1 MKIACVLLPAC
12 FATIAEAGWGHPS
25 SGQLEENHNSN
36 EDWGQEWV
44 IKSTSE
50 GPTYECNGR
59 TAYGRGYNDGDWAF
73 RYVSGKSSGCG
84 HWMWPFKPIDPSP
97 HNHDKQCV
105 CQTLK
110 CRDGQQLQWDGNVD
124 SRPYCKEAQIA
135 PTRMKTCLDLIVG
148 VEGGS
153 SGQITRG
160 IQKQVGSTSSSSIS
174 KTQRMSIADEVSA
187 KVSEDFVFEN
197 LGLDATVKT
206 SFESCMESAYSKSS
220 SEEYTYTFNVTID
233 LSKPCY
239 WYRSTIEI
247 TTEGAGYVN
256 LEGDSMLFLNHEFQ
270 QPCTT
275 VSIPPQLFDN
285 MTNIQRQIII

>member
-1 MKIACVLLPAC
+1 MKIVCVLLPAC
-12 FATIAEAGWGHPS
+12 FATLAEAGWGQPS
-25 SGQLEENHNSN
+25 SGQLVENHNSN

-50 GPTYECNGR
+50 GATYECNGR
-59 TAYGRGYNDGDWAF
+59 TAYGRGFNDGDWAF
-73 RYVSGKSSGCG
+73 RYVSGRSSGCG
-84 HWMWPFKPIDPSP
+84 HWMWPFQPTDPSP

-110 CRDGQQLQWDGNVD
+110 CRDGQQLHWDGDVD

-135 PTRMKTCLDLIVG
+135 PTRMKVCLDLIVG
-148 VEGGS
+148 VQGGS
-153 SGQITRG
+153 SGHLDKGYT
-160 IQKQVGSTSSSSIS
+160 KKVGSTSSASIS
-174 KTQRMSIADEVSA
+174 KTQRSSIANEVSA
-187 KVSEDFVFEN
+187 KVSGEAVFEHME
-197 LGLDATVKT
+197 LDASLKS

-220 SEEYTYTFNVTID
+220 SEEETFTFNVDID

-256 LEGDSMLFLNHEFQ
+256 LEGDSVLILNHAAPQ
-270 QPCTT
+270 SCTT
-275 VSIPPQLFDN
+275 VDVPHQLFEN
-285 MTNIQRQIII
+285 MTNIQHQIII